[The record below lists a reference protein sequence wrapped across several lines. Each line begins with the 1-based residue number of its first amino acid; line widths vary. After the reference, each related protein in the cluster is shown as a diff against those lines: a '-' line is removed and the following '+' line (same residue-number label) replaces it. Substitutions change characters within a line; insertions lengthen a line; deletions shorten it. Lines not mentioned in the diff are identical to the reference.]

1 MTVRE
6 LITELIKYDM
16 DSTVI
21 IEMKNRPT
29 SDATYI
35 SDGVFSVTDNLDEV
49 IISGEW

>member
-1 MTVRE
+1 MKVKE
-6 LITELIKYDM
+6 LITSLIECDANAE
-16 DSTVI
+16 VI